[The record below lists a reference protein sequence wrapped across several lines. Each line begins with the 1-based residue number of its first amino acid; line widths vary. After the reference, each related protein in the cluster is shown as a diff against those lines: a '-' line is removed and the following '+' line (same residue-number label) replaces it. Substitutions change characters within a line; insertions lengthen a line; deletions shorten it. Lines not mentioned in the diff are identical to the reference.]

1 MTPAR
6 TSRFSVP
13 LALPWLCVL
22 CAAYLLP
29 GLAGHDP
36 WKSDDAIGFGIAFEA
51 LNGQWLVPA
60 LAGEPYPEASP
71 LYFWIAAILA
81 KLASAVLP
89 LHAAARLASGTFA
102 AIAIVCAGLAAREL
116 FGSAAANSA
125 ALILIGC
132 IGLLLHA
139 HSMTAEIALLAAL
152 SAVFLGIAIAP
163 RRPGLGGGLAGGG
176 IGAMFLAK
184 GFAPAVAGL
193 LIVAILT
200 LALPGMRRRA
210 ARFWIVLAAVMLPC
224 ASIWPFAL
232 YHAAPERLAD
242 WWIHSNLV
250 NLPGTSS
257 APFVSQI
264 LSYLR
269 LLGWFAW
276 PALPLALWSLWIY
289 RHRLTH
295 PGIVLPVAGFG
306 VLLVMLGFGR
316 DAREVTALPL
326 LLPLSLL
333 GAAAVGELRRGAANA
348 LDWFS
353 MMTFSLFAL
362 ALWVGYA
369 AMLTGL
375 PAELA
380 NRFATLEPGFAA
392 KFSPF
397 AFSLAIVYSTMWVL
411 LVTGAGRSNYRGVT
425 HWAAGMTL
433 AWGLLVALWVPWV
446 DYGKSYRG
454 MSAALAPHVNPR
466 ACVSSRNL
474 GEPQRASLHYFI
486 GLVTLRA
493 DGGPVRCPLL
503 LVQGSVSDDTG
514 NPGRGWDLV
523 WQGNRP
529 GDRVERYRLYRRNQ
543 AF

>member
-6 TSRFSVP
+6 PSRFSVP

-22 CAAYLLP
+22 CAAFLLP
-29 GLAGHDP
+29 GLVDHDP
-36 WKSDDAIGFGIAFEA
+36 WKADDAIGFGIAFEA
-51 LNGQWLVPA
+51 LNGHWMVPT
-60 LAGEPYPEASP
+60 LAGDPYPEASP
-71 LYFWIAAILA
+71 LYFWIAAFLA
-81 KLASAVLP
+81 KLAAAVLP
-89 LHAAARLASGTFA
+89 LHAGARLASGTFA
-102 AIAIVCAGLAAREL
+102 AIAIVCTGLAAREF

-139 HSMTAEIALLAAL
+139 HSMTAEIASLAAL
-152 SAVFLGIAIAP
+152 SAVFLGIAFAD
-163 RRPGLGGGLAGGG
+163 RRPGLGGTLAGGG
-176 IGAMFLAK
+176 SGAMFLAK
-184 GFAPAVAGL
+184 GLAPAVAGL

-200 LALPGMRRRA
+200 IALPGIRRRA
-210 ARFWIVLAAVMLPC
+210 GRFWIVLALVLLPWV
-224 ASIWPFAL
+224 SIWPVAL
-232 YHAAPERLAD
+232 YHTDPDQLAA
-242 WWIHSNLV
+242 WWLRSNLA

-257 APFVSQI
+257 APFASQV

-295 PGIVLPVAGFG
+295 PGIALPVAGF
-306 VLLVMLGFGR
+306 VMLLVMLGFGR
-316 DAREVTALPL
+316 DARDVTALPL

-333 GAAAVGELRRGAANA
+333 GAAAVGDLRRGAANA

-380 NRFATLEPGFAA
+380 NRFAVLEPGFAA
-392 KFSPF
+392 EFSPF
-397 AFSLAIVYSTMWVL
+397 AFGMAVVFSAMWIV
-411 LVTGAGRSNYRGVT
+411 LVNGAGRSAYRGVT

-433 AWGLLVALWVPWV
+433 AWGLLVALWLPWV

-454 MSAALAPHVNPR
+454 MSAALAPHLNTK
-466 ACVSSRNL
+466 ACVASRSL

-486 GLVTLRA
+486 GLVTQRA
-493 DGGPVRCPLL
+493 EVNPVACPLL

-514 NPGRGWDLV
+514 NPGGGWDLE

-543 AF
+543 TF

>member
-1 MTPAR
+1 
-6 TSRFSVP
+6 
-13 LALPWLCVL
+13 
-22 CAAYLLP
+22 
-29 GLAGHDP
+29 
-36 WKSDDAIGFGIAFEA
+36 
-51 LNGQWLVPA
+51 
-60 LAGEPYPEASP
+60 
-71 LYFWIAAILA
+71 
-81 KLASAVLP
+81 
-89 LHAAARLASGTFA
+89 
-102 AIAIVCAGLAAREL
+102 
-116 FGSAAANSA
+116 
-125 ALILIGC
+125 
-132 IGLLLHA
+132 
-139 HSMTAEIALLAAL
+139 
-152 SAVFLGIAIAP
+152 
-163 RRPGLGGGLAGGG
+163 
-176 IGAMFLAK
+176 
-184 GFAPAVAGL
+184 
-193 LIVAILT
+193 
-200 LALPGMRRRA
+200 
-210 ARFWIVLAAVMLPC
+210 
-224 ASIWPFAL
+224 
-232 YHAAPERLAD
+232 
-242 WWIHSNLV
+242 
-250 NLPGTSS
+250 
-257 APFVSQI
+257 
-264 LSYLR
+264 
-269 LLGWFAW
+269 
-276 PALPLALWSLWIY
+276 LPLALWSLWIY

-543 AF
+543 TF

>member
-6 TSRFSVP
+6 TPRFSVP
-13 LALPWLCVL
+13 LTLPWLCVL
-22 CAAYLLP
+22 CAAFLLP
-29 GLAGHDP
+29 GLVDHDP
-36 WKSDDAIGFGIAFEA
+36 WKADDAIGFGIAFEA
-51 LNGQWLVPA
+51 LNGQWLAPM

-71 LYFWIAAILA
+71 LYFWVAAILA

-89 LHAAARLASGTFA
+89 LHAGARLASGAFA
-102 AIAIVCAGLAAREL
+102 AIAIVCTGLAAREF

-152 SAVFLGIAIAP
+152 AAVFLGIAFAA
-163 RRPGLGGGLAGGG
+163 RRPGLGGALAGGG
-176 IGAMFLAK
+176 CGAMFLAK

-200 LALPGMRRRA
+200 LALPGTRHRA
-210 ARFWIVLAAVMLPC
+210 GRFWIVLAVVLLPC
-224 ASIWPFAL
+224 VAVWPFTL
-232 YHAAPERLAD
+232 YHAAPERLAA
-242 WWIHSNLV
+242 WWMHSNLV

-257 APFVSQI
+257 APFVSQV

-295 PGIVLPVAGFG
+295 PGIALPVAGFG

-392 KFSPF
+392 EFSPI
-397 AFSLAIVYSTMWVL
+397 AFSLAIVFSAMWVL
-411 LVTGAGRSNYRGVT
+411 LVTGTGRSTYRGVT

-433 AWGLLVALWVPWV
+433 AWGLLVALWLPWV

-454 MSAALAPHVNPR
+454 MSATLAPHVKTR

-486 GLVTLRA
+486 GLVTQRA
-493 DGGPVRCPLL
+493 DVNPVGCPLL

-514 NPGRGWDLV
+514 NPGGGWDLV